1 MRTTRLSRTLVAL
14 LAALFVTG
22 TLAAR
27 LQAAPAAQG
36 GTISLTIVGHVDV
49 DGGPDPD
56 CPTCNGSSQ
65 NTSEDPGDND
75 YADTDPLPDI
85 EFIVLDMDGNE
96 VGRGTTSA
104 QSNAI
109 QLLTLDVAELGPDE
123 EYTIEIAGGPDGWE
137 ACRGETSQT
146 ISEALIGPAG
156 SGRLDF
162 FFFKTE
168 FCQTLATPTVD
179 PGMTATPDPNV
190 TVDPNATPSA
200 TATRKPSGGGGERHK
215 DKEQR
220 LGAIAG
226 VAFIDEN
233 QNGVID
239 PGEPGLDHVG
249 INIHGGG
256 LQKVW
261 ITGGPGNYSFDGLGV
276 GEYDV
281 FIQPG
286 AEWKITTPSRYKV
299 KVNGNHVV
307 GIDFGLVRAGA
318 AAPAKASASVRL
330 PATGIADLPLA
341 PALGGLATLLG
352 GLAAL
357 GFVFERRRRG

>member
-1 MRTTRLSRTLVAL
+1 MRTTLPLRAIVAALATLFITGALAGRLS
-14 LAALFVTG
+14 
-22 TLAAR
+22 
-27 LQAAPAAQG
+27 AAPAAQG
-36 GTISLTIVGHVDV
+36 GTIGLIIVGHVDV
-49 DGGPDPD
+49 DGGPDPN
-56 CPTCNGSSQ
+56 CPTCNGV
-65 NTSEDPGDND
+65 EDQADQD
-75 YADTDPLPDI
+75 YADTDPLPEI
-85 EFIVLDMDGNE
+85 EFAIFDISGTE
-96 VGRGTTSA
+96 VARGTTTA
-104 QSNAI
+104 QGNAVQI
-109 QLLTLDVAELGPDE
+109 LTQDVPELGPDE
-123 EYTIEIAGGPDGWE
+123 EYTVEIQSGPDGWE
-137 ACRGETSQT
+137 VCKGETSQT
-146 ISEALIGPAG
+146 VNEGDVGVSG
-156 SGRLDF
+156 SARLDF
-162 FFFKTE
+162 YFYKTE
-168 FCQTLATPTVD
+168 FCQNGQPTETPDT
-179 PGMTATPDPNV
+179 TATPGGDTPV
-190 TVDPNATPSA
+190 PGTSATPAPTS
-200 TATRKPSGGGGERHK
+200 KPSGGSTRHK
-215 DKEQR
+215 DKEQK

-256 LQKVW
+256 LQKVF

-286 AEWKITTPSRYKV
+286 AEWKITTPSRYHV

-307 GIDFGLVRAGA
+307 GIDFGLVRSGA
-318 AAPAKASASVRL
+318 KAKASATVRL
-330 PATGIADLPLA
+330 PATGIADVPLA